1 MGILEKKSSPIGEA
15 GIFGSCLRI
24 LAFAAILTPLIIATG
39 CSGSKG
45 GGGGVGATLGKI
57 CNETSSTYS
66 VELEGAG
73 QELLEVEQN
82 PIASKYVGS
91 VGGQIRAVEKFSFV
105 KPGGSLFQGMA
116 WGLGAAIRYGTPDEI
131 MGLFPL
137 KKPGGLTG
145 LSQIN
150 VDGTN
155 KFVFSTE
162 NGMGLLVLDES
173 GYFGEEEGSYRPVL
187 SQNGPFSGVLSIDA
201 RMDGSVIAFT
211 TPDGYLQTTSAKA
224 LSSGEKCADILTT
237 ASKLNYAGENY
248 LPVKVKLGTDRAFV
262 LAKPFTAVTSVA
274 PTYEEAYGPLF
285 MGLVSTVPPAIVRS
299 VGLGDHKVLEA
310 GFTAADGSFGSR
322 DGFIPTDIAYDDG
335 VLYVAGL
342 AFRSLGVSNFLVDN
356 CPSAES
362 AEEKTKCLLAAAS
375 DDGAA
380 LTVYGDLH
388 PVTGG
393 VFVYR
398 NLDDLSKASYFKVV
412 PVSVFPH
419 DTKAPPFT
427 YRIAVKDSQGYV
439 RGPNFF
445 LPMTRS
451 DSSEEEENWT
461 LGKEVDLASGLESG
475 IPNDIII
482 MSNATASSFT
492 AIKNADGSGAS
503 ALEYGNSGGI
513 TVRDRGAVYV
523 RVEGGGSN
531 ADGVLIAAIEMESE
545 KGGRLYLE
553 NTAERVRIYIDKNLI
568 DENLIDTGAYANSY
582 VARADYDGENLVFA
596 WSSTGPEGKTEET
609 EPWRLAIQ
617 KGKSSATREEKELVR
632 AETPEGIFKGFPDA
646 KTNAV
651 GDVFIS
657 KKGKVAVLFTGGSE
671 GKRYFQ
677 VALYDTTLNLKGVS
691 LARGP
696 VAGSHLG
703 RVLKI
708 DGSTVLFSAPDGI
721 YSWTAGIGDA
731 TPQKKLALADLVDVS
746 VDPTGKSS
754 RIAIVSGFKID
765 IRDVN
770 GLSNSLFEIPLPKAV
785 DYAGSRLAGARV
797 AMSNNLLFL
806 SVPYGLTSSRLLM
819 FDILKGASQVPKQ
832 CQSCNA
838 LDVNVFE
845 ADPRFLLVSGAASG
859 IEIYDLS
866 R

>member
-1 MGILEKKSSPIGEA
+1 M
-15 GIFGSCLRI
+15 
-24 LAFAAILTPLIIATG
+24 
-39 CSGSKG
+39 
-45 GGGGVGATLGKI
+45 
-57 CNETSSTYS
+57 
-66 VELEGAG
+66 
-73 QELLEVEQN
+73 
-82 PIASKYVGS
+82 
-91 VGGQIRAVEKFSFV
+91 
-105 KPGGSLFQGMA
+105 
-116 WGLGAAIRYGTPDEI
+116 
-131 MGLFPL
+131 
-137 KKPGGLTG
+137 
-145 LSQIN
+145 
-150 VDGTN
+150 
-155 KFVFSTE
+155 
-162 NGMGLLVLDES
+162 
-173 GYFGEEEGSYRPVL
+173 L

-201 RMDGSVIAFT
+201 RIDGSVIAFT

-224 LSSGEKCADILTT
+224 LSSGEKCADILTS

-285 MGLVSTVPPAIVRS
+285 MGIVSTVPPAIVRS
-299 VGLGDHKVLEA
+299 VGLSDHKVLEA

-322 DGFIPTDIAYDDG
+322 DGFIPTDIAYDNG

-362 AEEKTKCLLAAAS
+362 PEDKTKCLLSAAS

-451 DSSEEEENWT
+451 DSSEDEEESWI
-461 LGKEVDLASGLESG
+461 LGKEVDLSSGLESG
-475 IPNDIII
+475 IPNDVVI

-503 ALEYGNSGGI
+503 ALEYGSSGGI
-513 TVRDRGAVYV
+513 DVLDRGAVFV

-553 NTAERVRIYIDKNLI
+553 NTAERNDIKVSDDPSIS
-568 DENLIDTGAYANSY
+568 ANSY
-582 VARADYDGENLVFA
+582 VARADYDGKYLVFA

-609 EPWRLAIQ
+609 EPWRLVIQ
-617 KGKSSATREEKELVR
+617 KRNPSELPVEKAIARTAGATDE
-632 AETPEGIFKGFPDA
+632 IFKGFPDA

-677 VALYDTTLNLKGVS
+677 VALYDTSLNLQGVS
-691 LARGP
+691 LAKGP
-696 VAGSHLG
+696 VAGSHTG
-703 RVLKI
+703 KILKI

-721 YSWTAGIGDA
+721 YLWTVGSAA
-731 TPQKKLALADLVDVS
+731 TKALPLTNLVDVS

-754 RIAIVSGFKID
+754 RMAIVSGFKID
-765 IRDVN
+765 IRDLG
-770 GLSNSLFEIPLPKAV
+770 GLSNSLFEIPLPKAAN
-785 DYAGSRLAGARV
+785 YSGNSLAGARV

-819 FDILKGASQVPKQ
+819 FDILKGA
-832 CQSCNA
+832 
-838 LDVNVFE
+838 
-845 ADPRFLLVSGAASG
+845 
-859 IEIYDLS
+859 
-866 R
+866 